1 LLASIIGD
9 GDVALKALYGVK
21 AAQDMWVAGS
31 GAASVAGGAA
41 GGDMNAV
48 RVELNIGS
56 SKSTSTSELKQ
67 NEVRGSTLTAG
78 GNVNMVATGQSGTSG
93 DLHITGSGITGNNV
107 TLVAQNDLLLDA
119 ASNNR
124 EQKSANNSS
133 GWAAGVHVSVG
144 KETGIGVQASG
155 YQSKGGDDG
164 KTTEYVNTRVNARD
178 ELSMSSGR
186 DTVIA
191 GAQALGD
198 KITADVGRDLLVSS
212 LQDTDDYTSWQK
224 NVSGGASFTFGSM
237 SGSASLSISNSK
249 TKSEYASV
257 GEQSGLFAGDKG
269 FDITVGRHT
278 QLDGA
283 VIASTATADKNAL
296 DTGTLGWR
304 DINNSA
310 EYSSDSKGIIGGYA
324 GDKNGSGGGAIP
336 IIGIGAHDDASGTT
350 HSAIAD
356 GTITV
361 RDKENQQQDVASLS
375 RDTDNANGHIDKIFD
390 KEKVQEQ
397 QELAGL
403 FGQMANQAAGDV
415 GAAMGWG
422 EYSAEKAAIHGVIG
436 ALQASLGGGN
446 ALAGGVAGL
455 SSEAF
460 GKMVMDYLGSHTSL
474 GESEKGA
481 IVQWA
486 AAVSGAAV
494 GGVIAGTNGAQSGA
508 AASVDSVRYNYL
520 SHEQKAEKEK
530 ELSECKTDSCKASTE
545 AKWTGIDLAQDASFA
560 AGMLAGVPAGL
571 YDSVD
576 GIVKTASSPVE
587 AYEALKSLFNSG
599 DILGNVSDAVKQSYI
614 DRINKMEAEYQ
625 KAGASG
631 SFNAGVEGGKL
642 VTDIAGLLAGGAGLT
657 KAGALLT
664 EKVTAKV
671 ISKAESAMAD
681 AGKATS
687 GAENAALYPKLKDDL
702 VQQNLS
708 NIANQDPRLE
718 IAIKGDGSGKK
729 DFSMGQGSRDE
740 ADRLGQ
746 IWLGDGAKQTSG
758 GGWISADGTRG
769 YRPPSAKDSPF
780 ATTGTQANFETYEIN
795 SSGKPIKVGN
805 GHLNIL
811 D

>member
-508 AASVDSVRYNYL
+508 AASVDSV
-520 SHEQKAEKEK
+520 E
-530 ELSECKTDSCKASTE
+530 
-545 AKWTGIDLAQDASFA
+545 
-560 AGMLAGVPAGL
+560 
-571 YDSVD
+571 
-576 GIVKTASSPVE
+576 
-587 AYEALKSLFNSG
+587 
-599 DILGNVSDAVKQSYI
+599 
-614 DRINKMEAEYQ
+614 
-625 KAGASG
+625 
-631 SFNAGVEGGKL
+631 
-642 VTDIAGLLAGGAGLT
+642 
-657 KAGALLT
+657 
-664 EKVTAKV
+664 
-671 ISKAESAMAD
+671 
-681 AGKATS
+681 
-687 GAENAALYPKLKDDL
+687 
-702 VQQNLS
+702 
-708 NIANQDPRLE
+708 
-718 IAIKGDGSGKK
+718 
-729 DFSMGQGSRDE
+729 
-740 ADRLGQ
+740 
-746 IWLGDGAKQTSG
+746 
-758 GGWISADGTRG
+758 
-769 YRPPSAKDSPF
+769 
-780 ATTGTQANFETYEIN
+780 
-795 SSGKPIKVGN
+795 
-805 GHLNIL
+805 
-811 D
+811 

>member
-446 ALAGGVAGL
+446 ALAGGMAGL

-508 AASVDSVRYNYL
+508 AASVDSVRWNSLAHVLAAAEANKKGTIAKY
-520 SHEQKAEKEK
+520 EKAQKAICEQNQAACTQMVK
-530 ELSECKTDSCKASTE
+530 DVAG
-545 AKWTGIDLAQDASFA
+545 TGLDF
-560 AGMLAGVPAGL
+560 VP
-571 YDSVD
+571 
-576 GIVKTASSPVE
+576 IVGDIKGFVE
-587 AYEALKSLFNSG
+587 AQTA
-599 DILGNVSDAVKQSYI
+599 I
-614 DRINKMEAEYQ
+614 DYLAAAI
-625 KAGASG
+625 
-631 SFNAGVEGGKL
+631 
-642 VTDIAGLLAGGAGLT
+642 GLIPGAGD
-657 KAGALLT
+657 
-664 EKVTAKV
+664 V
-671 ISKAESAMAD
+671 
-681 AGKATS
+681 AGKAVKA
-687 GAENAALYPKLKDDL
+687 AETALK
-702 VQQNLS
+702 
-708 NIANQDPRLE
+708 
-718 IAIKGDGSGKK
+718 KGDVAEASRLINKASDEVYATLPMGSKSNPMNQPSNPSYQPVRNQPGTISNREYSGHALDRMQDRGITPSVVENTIKNGK
-729 DFSMGQGSRDE
+729 STPSRGGTTVHFDPE
-740 ADRLGQ
+740 SKVSVVTNESGRVVTVKYAD
-746 IWLGDGAKQTSG
+746 K
-758 GGWISADGTRG
+758 
-769 YRPPSAKDSPF
+769 
-780 ATTGTQANFETYEIN
+780 
-795 SSGKPIKVGN
+795 
-805 GHLNIL
+805 
-811 D
+811 

>member
-446 ALAGGVAGL
+446 ALAGGMAGL

-508 AASVDSVRYNYL
+508 AASVDSVRWNSL
-520 SHEQKAEKEK
+520 AHVLAAAEANKSGTAEKWQAEQQAAI
-530 ELSECKTDSCKASTE
+530 EEACKGGTPISCETAV
-545 AKWTGIDLAQDASFA
+545 A
-560 AGMLAGVPAGL
+560 AMG
-571 YDSVD
+571 
-576 GIVKTASSPVE
+576 
-587 AYEALKSLFNSG
+587 
-599 DILGNVSDAVKQSYI
+599 
-614 DRINKMEAEYQ
+614 
-625 KAGASG
+625 
-631 SFNAGVEGGKL
+631 
-642 VTDIAGLLAGGAGLT
+642 
-657 KAGALLT
+657 
-664 EKVTAKV
+664 
-671 ISKAESAMAD
+671 SAMAWPLLPGVAATTSLIG
-681 AGKATS
+681 AGANAGIGMLINGEVNPNDVILAYWTGALTS
-687 GAENAALYPKLKDDL
+687 GTGLWGTIAVNAGGGAASSYL
-702 VQQNLS
+702 
-708 NIANQDPRLE
+708 
-718 IAIKGDGSGKK
+718 KGDDPLKGGVISGAASGLGYGVGKLTQGQLDKVFNPNWKNWEWVDVGMGISKPMPLDPLPGITGNVIGSGATEFTNDQVGKK
-729 DFSMGQGSRDE
+729 IDE
-740 ADRLGQ
+740 
-746 IWLGDGAKQTSG
+746 IG
-758 GGWISADGTRG
+758 G
-769 YRPPSAKDSPF
+769 K
-780 ATTGTQANFETYEIN
+780 
-795 SSGKPIKVGN
+795 K
-805 GHLNIL
+805 
-811 D
+811 